1 MGGSRSPRR
10 NSSRL
15 FLRRQ
20 LNEVVTLA
28 EEAIDARAI
37 GERIDTLA
45 AELMQDEAAVPTGML
60 TPKLAD
66 HRLELGRELMR
77 AAPLGRGDLSAR
89 AGEPP
94 DS

>member
-1 MGGSRSPRR
+1 MGRSRSPRR

-20 LNEVVTLA
+20 LNEVVTL

-45 AELMQDEAAVPTGML
+45 AELMQDEAAVPNRD
-60 TPKLAD
+60 AD
-66 HRLELGRELMR
+66 T
-77 AAPLGRGDLSAR
+77 
-89 AGEPP
+89 
-94 DS
+94 